1 MGSQYSE
8 AESLIPWEVKAK
20 RTYFGLSAVKAQGC
34 YLRAGRV
41 LVMA

>member
-1 MGSQYSE
+1 MGSQFSG

-20 RTYFGLSAVKAQGC
+20 RTYFGLCRKGSGLLFK
-34 YLRAGRV
+34 AGRV